1 MSLEA
6 LISVELEVDDAL
18 YLEHSSDNE
27 HMHGKTGG
35 IKSKI
40 VQQKNSVDETPIRM
54 TSSRTALITRN
65 REQCEV
71 SIYTSTNWF

>member
-6 LISVELEVDDAL
+6 LISAELEVDDTL

-35 IKSKI
+35 IKSKT
-40 VQQKNSVDETPIRM
+40 VHQKNSMDETLIRM

-65 REQCEV
+65 
-71 SIYTSTNWF
+71 